1 MRHSAWRIVSRR
13 HQLLSVSAYP
23 CQSDHASR
31 SLSTAATTTSSFTV
45 NNRTYRLPPRASHT
59 VAILVD
65 GSAIDYLDAASQAGC
80 MPHYNRLLN
89 RTTFTPATPPSHPNS
104 THKYTPYFHT
114 AAATPS
120 QLDAQLYRVSGAM
133 PSYTNPNNVSVITG
147 VPPRVHGIAGN
158 YYYDRATEQEV
169 MMNEAA
175 MIRCDTILAAAEQHG
190 AQVTV
195 LTVKDKLR
203 RLLTKGLR
211 EPNLSAEGA
220 GRHVSIEKL
229 DDKSLPGMDLSAVIR
244 DVYEPMCSISA
255 LQLGVSLIQRNIAA
269 SSASSPAHIYYFST
283 TDYVQHKA
291 APGHPLA
298 NAFYAGLD
306 GILGQLAELPVPV
319 RFAFTADHGM
329 SAKARDNGEPRVVYL
344 SDVLEQ
350 HYPNGDDHEQWR
362 VVLPITDPHPRHHG
376 ALGGYATVYL
386 TEPTPQLLSDV
397 CGLLRRQRGVY
408 TAMAA
413 AEAAVALELPLD
425 RIGDIVVLSDR
436 DWAVG
441 KGKADHAAS
450 LREMETELKNRQRQG
465 AVGAGEGGLRSHGGL
480 DEMVVPLFISDVGG
494 LDAGRRKRLM
504 QGKGRNYDLF
514 DVLLNGGGASGTAG

>member
-1 MRHSAWRIVSRR
+1 MHRRCWHVGVPRLACQLRHSLPYR
-13 HQLLSVSAYP
+13 HNP
-23 CQSDHASR
+23 ASR
-31 SLSTAATTTSSFTV
+31 SLSTAATTSSFTV
-45 NNRTYRLPPRASHT
+45 NNRTYRLPPPASHT
-59 VAILVD
+59 VGILID
-65 GSAIDYLDAASQAGC
+65 GSAIDYLDAASAAGH

-89 RTTFTPATPPSHPNS
+89 RTTFTPAAPPSHPAS

-114 AAATPS
+114 APAAAS
-120 QLDAQLYRVSGAM
+120 QSAAQLYRVSGAM

-158 YYYDRATEQEV
+158 YYYDRAAGHEV
-169 MMNEAA
+169 MMNDAA

-211 EPNLSAEGA
+211 EADLGMDGA

-229 DDKSLPGMDLSAVIR
+229 DERSLPGMDLSSVIR

-255 LQLGVSLIQRNIAA
+255 LQLGVELIKRNISAA
-269 SSASSPAHIYYFST
+269 SPSSPPHIYYFST

-306 GILGQLAELPVPV
+306 AILAQLAQLPVPV

-344 SDVLEQ
+344 ADVLEQ
-350 HYPNGDDHEQWR
+350 HYPNGSNHDQWR

-386 TEPTPQLLSDV
+386 SQPTPQLLADV
-397 CGLLRRQRGVY
+397 CGLLRRQKGVY
-408 TAMAA
+408 TAMSA

-425 RIGDIVVLSDR
+425 RIGDIVVLADR

-450 LREMETELKNRQRQG
+450 LREMEADLRERASQG

-480 DEMVVPLFISDVGG
+480 DEMLVPLFICDAEM
-494 LDAGRRKRLM
+494 DAGRRKRFM

-514 DVLLNGGGASGTAG
+514 DVLLNGGPSSSTQ